1 MADYNESFKSECKQY
16 AQLGAQLEKAKQE
29 VASYAKAHTPNVQ
42 KAKKD
47 MGLIMQQYKVGC
59 LYDKPNDRY
68 IVRRERVAYKPMD
81 KFKDAI
87 TEQVATIKSEK
98 SGAWKKKKEAVEA
111 IVEAIQAARRAKS
124 VSISFTETK
133 PAKTKV
139 DECPKEVLDKY
150 GADMS
155 RVTRIA
161 VETEKRLAKLKGYL
175 KLISSR
181 MTDLEPSL
189 KAQFEEKKY
198 MTVPVECKFGDA
210 PEMLKI
216 ARLTNSKPSTDT
228 NPSEGLKIKRY
239 ISFSPIMPRKS
250 VVKAINPAKKQLV
263 ELVSSLLPDGLKQIR
278 QFEPQRLVDQ
288 VIKSVQEN
296 LASKAKAK
304 PEGPLGYRMAVVK
317 KKPAKPKS
325 GKF

>member
-1 MADYNESFKSECKQY
+1 MADYNESFKSDCKKY
-16 AQLGAQLEKAKQE
+16 AQLGAQLEQAKQE

-47 MGLIMQQYKVGC
+47 MAVIMQQYKVGC

-68 IVRRERVAYKPMD
+68 IVRRERVTYKPMD

-87 TEQVATIKSEK
+87 TAQVATIKDEK

-133 PAKTKV
+133 PKTKV

-161 VETEKRLAKLKGYL
+161 VETERRLAKLRSYL
-175 KLISSR
+175 KLISTR

-198 MTVPVECKFGDA
+198 MAVPVECKLSQA

-216 ARLTNSKPSTDT
+216 ARLTNSKPSAEAV
-228 NPSEGLKIKRY
+228 PPEEVKIKRY
-239 ISFSPIMPRKS
+239 ISFAPVMPRKS
-250 VVKAINPAKKQLV
+250 AAKVVNPPKKQLV
-263 ELVSSLLPDGLKQIR
+263 ELVSSLLPDDLNQLR
-278 QFEPQRLVDQ
+278 QFEPQLLVDQ
-288 VIKSVQEN
+288 VIKSVQES
-296 LASKAKAK
+296 LACQAKAK
-304 PEGPLGYRMAVVK
+304 PQGPLGFRMAVVK

>member
-1 MADYNESFKSECKQY
+1 MADYNESFKSECKKY

-59 LYDKPNDRY
+59 LYDKSNDRY
-68 IVRRERVAYKPMD
+68 IVRRERLTYKSMD
-81 KFKDAI
+81 KFKDVI
-87 TEQVATIKSEK
+87 TEQVEDIKRQK

-111 IVEAIQAARRAKS
+111 IVEAIQAARRTKS
-124 VSISFTETK
+124 VSISFAETK

-139 DECPKEVLDKY
+139 DECPKEVLEKY

-161 VETEKRLAKLKGYL
+161 VETERRLTKLKGYL
-175 KLISSR
+175 KVISSR
-181 MTDLEPSL
+181 MAELEPSL
-189 KAQFEEKKY
+189 KAQFEEKRY
-198 MTVPVECKFGDA
+198 MSVPVECKFGDA

-228 NPSEGLKIKRY
+228 DPSEEIKIKRY
-239 ISFSPIMPRKS
+239 ILFSPVMPRKS
-250 VVKAINPAKKQLV
+250 VVKAINPQRSNS
-263 ELVSSLLPDGLKQIR
+263 SSLS
-278 QFEPQRLVDQ
+278 RLFCPTTWH
-288 VIKSVQEN
+288 N
-296 LASKAKAK
+296 
-304 PEGPLGYRMAVVK
+304 
-317 KKPAKPKS
+317 S
-325 GKF
+325 GTSSLTDWSTRS